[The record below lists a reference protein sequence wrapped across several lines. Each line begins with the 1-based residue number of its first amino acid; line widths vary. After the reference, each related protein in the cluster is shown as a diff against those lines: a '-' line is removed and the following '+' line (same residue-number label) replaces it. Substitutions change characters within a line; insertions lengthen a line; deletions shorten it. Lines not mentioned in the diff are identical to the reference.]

1 MANDTPFGL
10 AGYVCGENL
19 AETLSFAES
28 MECGMVAVNRGL
40 LSDAAAPFGG
50 VKSSGIGREGGFEGL
65 GEYLETQYI
74 SVEG

>member
-1 MANDTPFGL
+1 
-10 AGYVCGENL
+10 
-19 AETLSFAES
+19 
-28 MECGMVAVNRGL
+28 MECVMVPVNRGL
-40 LSDAAAPFGG
+40 RSYAAAPFGG